1 MSGGHF
7 DHKDFHINDIVCELE
22 SILHKH
28 QMKKAGTPVTHFDTY
43 YGKYI
48 EVYVPELSDES
59 VKLFEDVAKQLTRL
73 SNIVHHIDY
82 YISGDIAEET
92 MHKRCKEEQ

>member
-7 DHKDFHINDIVCELE
+7 DHKDFHINDIADELE

-28 QMKKAGTPVTHFDTY
+28 KMKKAGTPVTHFDSY
-43 YGKYI
+43 SSGDI
-48 EVYVPELSDES
+48 EVYVPELSNES
-59 VKLFEDVAKQLTRL
+59 VKLFEDVAKQLKRL

-92 MHKRCKEEQ
+92 MHKRCKDEQ